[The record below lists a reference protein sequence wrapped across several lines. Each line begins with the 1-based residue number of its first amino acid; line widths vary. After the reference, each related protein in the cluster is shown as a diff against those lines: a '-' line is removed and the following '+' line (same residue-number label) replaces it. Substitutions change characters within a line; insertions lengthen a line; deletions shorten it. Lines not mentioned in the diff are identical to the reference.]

1 MKENIFSIGILG
13 CGMIANYHAKAILEI
28 PDARLA
34 GAFDKDW
41 EHGRK
46 FCETYGIRQF
56 ESMEAMLSSDEID
69 VICICLPSG
78 LHYSAAKE
86 CIHYGKH
93 VIVEKPMTFTTA
105 QADEIIAMADAAG
118 VQVSVIS
125 QLRYSQSVSTL
136 KNALQ
141 QGYFGKPVAFDIY
154 MKYYR
159 DPEYYRSSSWKGT
172 LEMDGGG
179 ALMNQG
185 VHGVDLLQYIAGPVV
200 SVQALTATRCH
211 SIEAEDTVAAVLE
224 FENGALGVLQATTS
238 VYPGFSRRLEI
249 CGTEGTAIL
258 REDAIEYCSF
268 RDSSMQLPCQKP
280 MVETGSRPDG
290 MDHSLHKKQIAD
302 FLLSLKENRRP
313 FLDAREGKKTVQI
326 IEAVYH
332 AAATG
337 KKVIISNKEEE
348 KKYA

>member
-1 MKENIFSIGILG
+1 MKETFSIGILG
-13 CGMIANYHAKAILEI
+13 CGMIANYHAKAIREI
-28 PDARLA
+28 PGARLA
-34 GAFDKDW
+34 GAFDKHLDR
-41 EHGRK
+41 GRS
-46 FCETYGIRQF
+46 FCETYGICQF
-56 ESMEAMLSSDEID
+56 DSMEAMLSSDEVD
-69 VICICLPSG
+69 VVCICLPSG
-78 LHYSAAKE
+78 LHYGTMQE
-86 CIHYGKH
+86 CIRYGKH
-93 VIVEKPMTFTTA
+93 VIVEKPMTFTTG

-118 VQVSVIS
+118 VQVTVIS
-125 QLRYSQSVSTL
+125 QLRYSQAVSTL
-136 KNALQ
+136 KDALQ
-141 QGYFGKPVAFDIY
+141 QGYFGKPVTFDIY

-159 DPEYYRSSSWKGT
+159 DPEYYSSSSWKGT

-258 REDAIEYCSF
+258 LEDAIAYCAF
-268 RDSSMQLPCQKP
+268 RDSSKALPCPKP
-280 MVETGSRPDG
+280 RVETGSRPDG
-290 MDHSLHKKQIAD
+290 MDHSLHKMQIAD
-302 FLLSLKENRRP
+302 FLLSLRENRRP
-313 FLDAREGKKTVQI
+313 FLDAWEGRKAVQI
-326 IEAVYH
+326 IEAVYR

-337 KKVIISNKEEE
+337 EKVIIGKNKEEMNHG
-348 KKYA
+348 